1 MICVTGAEATVQAL
15 SARITSLPEAALH
28 EARLDLL
35 DHVTPEA
42 VSALPQR
49 DRLIVTCRTAAEGG
63 QWRGEEP
70 ARLALLDA
78 ALEAGARYVDVE
90 AAAPDET
97 WRALHARYGDE
108 RLVASLHRFD
118 STQVTSKILAA
129 DQRRLTERSAATLK
143 LAVTLDDVV
152 DLGLLRRL
160 LPRDGRPL
168 VRIGMGLAGQ
178 IGRVRYDV
186 MNSPWTYATA
196 PSTAS
201 TAPGQVRWSELQA
214 FSARGA
220 RRLMILLGGVQVG
233 GSPGPRVYNALAA
246 AEGLDWFY
254 LAAPT
259 RDFAQGLAVL
269 DEFGLRGASVTMPHK
284 AAAATLAARLDDN
297 AARLGAVN
305 TLALDGT
312 GGWLGHNTDGVGVV
326 GAFGDRL
333 PSAAPVAVLGTG
345 GAARAAV
352 AALVEVG
359 HEVFVVGRRGEA
371 TTALA
376 RDYGGTPVA
385 WDDLST
391 LDFAGLVNATPLGTD
406 GETSPVTQPV
416 DWRRKVVLDMVIRP
430 RWTRLL
436 RDVHQGGGTPV
447 FGTEMWVHQG
457 AAQWRLVTGHPVT
470 PKRLQGLLPPDPDP
484 DPDEDVPGPS

>member
-1 MICVTGAEATVQAL
+1 MICVTGSESSVEAL
-15 SARITSLPEAALH
+15 SSRISALPEAGLH

-35 DHVTPEA
+35 DAVTPE
-42 VSALPQR
+42 VMSTLPQR

-63 QWRGEEP
+63 QWRGEES
-70 ARLALLDA
+70 ARLAVLDA
-78 ALEAGARYVDVE
+78 ALEAGVRYVDVE
-90 AAAPDET
+90 AAAPDKT
-97 WRALHARYGDE
+97 WQALDARHGGD

-118 STQVTSKILAA
+118 LAEVTPQILAA
-129 DQRRLTERSAATLK
+129 DQRRLTERPAATLK
-143 LAVTLDDVV
+143 LAVNIDDVA
-152 DLGLLRRL
+152 DLRPLRRL
-160 LPRDGRPL
+160 LPGDGRPL
-168 VRIGMGLAGQ
+168 VRIGMGLAGRV
-178 IGRVRYDV
+178 GRVRYDV
-186 MNSPWTYATA
+186 LDSPWTYATA

-201 TAPGQVRWSELQA
+201 TAPGQVGWSELAA
-214 FSARGA
+214 FHARGA
-220 RRLMILLGGVQVG
+220 RRLMVLLGGDQVG
-233 GSPGPRVYNALAA
+233 GSPGPKVYNALAA
-246 AEGLDWFY
+246 AQGLDWYY

-259 RDFAQGLAVL
+259 RDLARGLAVL

-284 AAAATLAARLDDN
+284 AAAAALAARLDDN

-333 PSAAPVAVLGTG
+333 RSASRVAVLGTG

-352 AALVEVG
+352 AALVESG

-371 TTALA
+371 TAALA

-391 LDFAGLVNATPLGTD
+391 LDFGALVNATPLGVN
-406 GETSPVTQPV
+406 GEISPVTQAV
-416 DWRRKVVLDMVIRP
+416 NWRDKVVLDMVIRP

-436 RDVHQGGGTPV
+436 RDVHQGGGTPI

-457 AAQWRLVTGHPVT
+457 AAQWRLVTGRSVT
-470 PKRLQGLLPPDPDP
+470 PEQLTALLPPD
-484 DPDEDVPGPS
+484 EDAADLR

>member
-1 MICVTGAEATVQAL
+1 MICVTGAESTVEAL
-15 SARITSLPEAALH
+15 TSRIRAMPGAALH

-49 DRLIVTCRTAAEGG
+49 HRLIVTCRTAAEGG
-63 QWRGEEP
+63 QWRGEES
-70 ARLALLDA
+70 ARTALLGA
-78 ALEAGARYVDVE
+78 ALAAGVRYVDVE
-90 AAAPDET
+90 ASAPDET
-97 WRALHARYGDE
+97 WQLLHARHGDE
-108 RLVASLHRFD
+108 RLVASLHRFERTD
-118 STQVTSKILAA
+118 LSPQVLAE
-129 DQRRLTERSAATLK
+129 DQRRLTRRPAATLK
-143 LAVTLDDVV
+143 LAVRMDDVA

-160 LPRDGRPL
+160 LPGDGRPM

-178 IGRVRYDV
+178 LGRIRYDV
-186 MNSPWTYATA
+186 MDSPWTYATA
-196 PSTAS
+196 PSAAA
-201 TAPGQVRWSELQA
+201 TAPGQLRWSEIEA
-214 FSARGA
+214 IGA
-220 RRLMILLGGVQVG
+220 RQADRLMVLLGGQQVG
-233 GSPGPRVYNALAA
+233 GSPGPWVYNALAA
-246 AEGLDWFY
+246 SGGLNWYY

-259 RDFAQGLAVL
+259 QDLAAALAVL

-284 AAAATLAARLDDN
+284 AAAARLATRLDDN

-305 TLALDGT
+305 TLTLDGT
-312 GGWLGHNTDGVGVV
+312 GGWCGHNTDGVGVV

-333 PSAAPVAVLGTG
+333 SPATRVAVLGTG

-352 AALVEVG
+352 AALVQAG
-359 HEVFVVGRRGEA
+359 HVVFVVGRRDEA

-385 WDDLST
+385 WDDLSA
-391 LDFAGLVNATPLGTD
+391 LDFGALVNATPLGVD
-406 GETSPVTQPV
+406 GKISPVEAPLE
-416 DWRRKVVLDMVIRP
+416 WRGKIVLDMVIRP

-436 RDVHQGGGTPV
+436 REVHKGGGTPV

-470 PKRLQGLLPPDPDP
+470 PEQLSALLPPDPP
-484 DPDEDVPGPS
+484 DDEATEGS

>member
-1 MICVTGAEATVQAL
+1 MICVTGSESSVEAL
-15 SARITSLPEAALH
+15 SSRISALPEAGLH

-35 DHVTPEA
+35 DAVTPE
-42 VSALPQR
+42 VMSTLPQR

-63 QWRGEEP
+63 QWRGEES
-70 ARLALLDA
+70 ARLAVLDA
-78 ALEAGARYVDVE
+78 ALEAGVRYVDVE
-90 AAAPDET
+90 AAAPDKT
-97 WRALHARYGDE
+97 WQALDARHGGD

-118 STQVTSKILAA
+118 LAEVTPQILAA
-129 DQRRLTERSAATLK
+129 DQRRLTERPAATLK
-143 LAVTLDDVV
+143 LAVNIDDVA
-152 DLGLLRRL
+152 DLRPLRRL

-168 VRIGMGLAGQ
+168 VRIGMGLAGRV
-178 IGRVRYDV
+178 GRVRYDV
-186 MNSPWTYATA
+186 LDSPWTYATA

-201 TAPGQVRWSELQA
+201 TAPGQVGWSELAA
-214 FSARGA
+214 FHARGA
-220 RRLMILLGGVQVG
+220 RRLMVLLGGDQVG
-233 GSPGPRVYNALAA
+233 GSPGPKVYNALAA
-246 AEGLDWFY
+246 AQGLDWYY

-259 RDFAQGLAVL
+259 RDLARGLAVL

-284 AAAATLAARLDDN
+284 AAAAALAARLDDN

-333 PSAAPVAVLGTG
+333 RSASRVAVLGTG

-352 AALVEVG
+352 AALVESG

-371 TTALA
+371 TAALA

-385 WDDLST
+385 WDELST
-391 LDFAGLVNATPLGTD
+391 LDFDALVNATPLGVD
-406 GETSPVTQPV
+406 GEISPVTQAV
-416 DWRRKVVLDMVIRP
+416 SWRDKVVLDMVIRP

-436 RDVHQGGGTPV
+436 RDVHQGGGTPI

-457 AAQWRLVTGHPVT
+457 AAQWRLVTGQPVT
-470 PKRLQGLLPPDPDP
+470 PEQLKALLPPD
-484 DPDEDVPGPS
+484 EDAADLR